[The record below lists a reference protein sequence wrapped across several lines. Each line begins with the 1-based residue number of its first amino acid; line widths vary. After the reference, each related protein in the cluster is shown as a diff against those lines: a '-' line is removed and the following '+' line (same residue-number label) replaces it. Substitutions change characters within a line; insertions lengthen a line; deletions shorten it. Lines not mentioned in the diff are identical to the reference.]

1 MICHLLLSSVSV
13 HHHPGV
19 FPVELLAGHWESS
32 SHSLEHIAHALVTAL
47 NLVLIVRLRLVDR
60 SDNAFSIGALQWNAR
75 ELLLET
81 EVNVAV
87 LEVVIVDLDRSGKL
101 TALRVDEPGGLPF
114 AAPERVE
121 VRVDAAN
128 VDLQV
133 AVLVEAQTGARR
145 PVTIVL

>member
-1 MICHLLLSSVSV
+1 M
-13 HHHPGV
+13 
-19 FPVELLAGHWESS
+19 
-32 SHSLEHIAHALVTAL
+32 TAL

-101 TALRVDEPGGLPF
+101 TALRVDEPGGLPL